1 MNDLDKYLKEELNRK
16 YSSPE
21 YINRELILNFRE
33 EFRFINLMFFIASLF
48 QSLFV
53 ILIGVIFVSDIFLKI
68 FTIGFGLFFLNL
80 TISIYILTIS
90 GKGVAI

>member
-33 EFRFINLMFFIASLF
+33 EFRFINLMFFL
-48 QSLFV
+48 
-53 ILIGVIFVSDIFLKI
+53 
-68 FTIGFGLFFLNL
+68 
-80 TISIYILTIS
+80 
-90 GKGVAI
+90 